1 MSGGTFSISE
11 FGRIPPTNPLG
22 GRGTPRSGRDNPVVR
37 FKQTAT
43 GAEQT
48 EKEATMDLN
57 EMSTKAGDL
66 VDYLVDL
73 LTNEEP
79 ATPTAVTEGL
89 EARDLGDISESELDQ
104 AFALAMDRLPPES
117 SARLVADTDGAS
129 ASTGFGGASA
139 VAGGVR
145 AVAAPAPAP
154 LPAPRVVQAPPQV
167 QVVER
172 IVQAPPQVKVVER
185 ITERVNTV
193 HEQPIVHQTV
203 VNKAGDTIID
213 NSVDVDITADGDV
226 KNVEIDIKPT
236 NTTATQGGVAAAGD
250 IDDSAVNTG
259 SVKGVQNAGDGQ
271 VDAEDAIIG
280 DKNTEIEDSEIGAIA
295 QGGDATN
302 TDIDGENVLVG
313 DGELNN
319 SEVDGDGTAVA
330 GKGNDAAGDTDIKV
344 DDVDGPVNVAA
355 GDANDQ
361 AAAEQDTTVVDQ
373 SQTDNSVETT
383 DIEENVAVDTSVEDN
398 DSFSQDDNSSFE
410 QSEEDTNIF
419 ADVEDSDDTD
429 IDF

>member
-1 MSGGTFSISE
+1 MELDNMSS
-11 FGRIPPTNPLG
+11 
-22 GRGTPRSGRDNPVVR
+22 
-37 FKQTAT
+37 
-43 GAEQT
+43 
-48 EKEATMDLN
+48 
-57 EMSTKAGDL
+57 KAGDL

-73 LTNEEP
+73 LTNDDP
-79 ATPTAVTEGL
+79 ATPTEVTEGL
-89 EARDLGDISESELDQ
+89 EARDLGDISESDLDQ
-104 AFALAMDRLPPES
+104 AFALAMDRLPPETAARF
-117 SARLVADTDGAS
+117 SAEADGAS
-129 ASTGFGGASA
+129 AMTGPGGASA

-145 AVAAPAPAP
+145 AAAMPAPA
-154 LPAPRVVQAPPQV
+154 PAPRVVQAPPQV

-203 VNKAGDTIID
+203 VNKAGDTIVD
-213 NSVDVDITADGDV
+213 NRIITEINAQGDV
-226 KNVEIDIKPT
+226 KNVEIEIKPN
-236 NTTATQGGVAAAGD
+236 NTTATDGGVAAGDD

-259 SVKGVQNAGDGQ
+259 SVKGVQNAGEGQ

-295 QGGDATN
+295 QGGDASN

-330 GKGNDAAGDTDIKV
+330 GKGNDTAGDTDVKV
-344 DDVDGPVNVAA
+344 EDVDGPVNVAA

-383 DIEENVAVDTSVEDN
+383 DIEENVAVDTTVEDN
-398 DSFSQDDNSSFE
+398 DSFSQDDNSSFT

-419 ADVEDSDDTD
+419 AEVEDSDDTD

>member
-1 MSGGTFSISE
+1 
-11 FGRIPPTNPLG
+11 
-22 GRGTPRSGRDNPVVR
+22 
-37 FKQTAT
+37 
-43 GAEQT
+43 
-48 EKEATMDLN
+48 MDLDN
-57 EMSTKAGDL
+57 MSSKAGDL

-73 LTNEEP
+73 LTNDDP
-79 ATPTAVTEGL
+79 ATPTEVTEGL
-89 EARDLGDISESELDQ
+89 EARDLGDISESDLDQ
-104 AFALAMDRLPPES
+104 AFALAMDRLPPETA
-117 SARLVADTDGAS
+117 ARLVADTDGAS
-129 ASTGFGGASA
+129 AMTGPGGASA
-139 VAGGVR
+139 LAGGAR
-145 AVAAPAPAP
+145 AAAIPAPA
-154 LPAPRVVQAPPQV
+154 PAPRVVQAPPQV

-172 IVQAPPQVKVVER
+172 VVQAPPQVKVVER

-203 VNKAGDTIID
+203 VNKAGDTIVD
-213 NSVDVDITADGDV
+213 NRIITEINAQGDV
-226 KNVEIDIKPT
+226 KNVEIEIKPN
-236 NTTATQGGVAAAGD
+236 NTTATDGGVAAGDD

-259 SVKGVQNAGDGQ
+259 SVKGVQNAGEGQ

-295 QGGDATN
+295 QGGDASN

-330 GKGNDAAGDTDIKV
+330 GKGNDVAGDTDVKV
-344 DDVDGPVNVAA
+344 EDVDGPVNVAA

-383 DIEENVAVDTSVEDN
+383 DIEENVAVDTTVEDN
-398 DSFSQDDNSSFE
+398 DSFSQDDNSSFT

-419 ADVEDSDDTD
+419 AEVEDSDDTD